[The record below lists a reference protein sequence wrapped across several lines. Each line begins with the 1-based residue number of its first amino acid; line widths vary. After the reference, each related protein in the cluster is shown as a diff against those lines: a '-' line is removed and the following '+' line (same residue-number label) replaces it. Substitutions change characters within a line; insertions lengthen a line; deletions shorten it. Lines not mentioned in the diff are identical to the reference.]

1 VPNKSLIPPEME
13 EKSFPKKKRKKKERI
28 NPQISQCQPAA
39 IQSNP
44 LILTKGSPVHTKMA
58 KSHV

>member
-1 VPNKSLIPPEME
+1 ME
-13 EKSFPKKKRKKKERI
+13 EKSFPKKKKKKKKERI